1 METGDSDTQC
11 SIYKEYH
18 CIPPFNVTPVELD
31 STTSMHEC
39 IQACN
44 EDENC
49 TDFVIQRRNS
59 NSDDDD
65 ISCYINNGTGNVS
78 LCFVQN
84 TESFRK
90 GNNVNLKQD
99 PSGCPASFSPLP
111 CDGTCEGC
119 YHVPP
124 DFTTSRLSFE
134 AADASCQALNSRA
147 HVVHTETLEVA

>member
-1 METGDSDTQC
+1 M
-11 SIYKEYH
+11 
-18 CIPPFNVTPVELD
+18 
-31 STTSMHEC
+31 
-39 IQACN
+39 
-44 EDENC
+44 
-49 TDFVIQRRNS
+49 IQRRSS

-65 ISCYINNGTGNVS
+65 INCYINNGTGNVS

-90 GNNVNLKQD
+90 GNNQTVTKD

-111 CDGTCEGC
+111 CDGTIGGC